1 MAYDFDLFTIGAGSG
16 GVRAS
21 RLAGAA
27 GAKVAAAEEF
37 RIGGTCVVR
46 GCVPKKFLVY
56 ASEYGQDFADA
67 AGYGWRA
74 DNVRFDWATLR
85 DNVARDVTR
94 LSAAYASNMVKVGV
108 EIFEERAEIVDAHT
122 VRLKKSGRDVT
133 AERILVAT
141 GGRPVRPLDI
151 PGQQHAITSDD
162 AFSLP
167 VLPKRAIVFG
177 GGYIACEF
185 ASIFLGLGVETV
197 QVYRGAQVLRGFD
210 EDIRAHVH
218 AELERSG
225 VKIKCGTT
233 IASIEQAGGSYRAT
247 LSNGETIETDLVL
260 LAVGRA
266 AYTDGLGLER
276 AGVKLEKSGAVIVD
290 EYSRTNVPSIYAVG
304 DVTDRINLTPV
315 AIREGQA
322 FAESQFMG
330 RPTKFDHTD
339 VATAVF
345 TRPQVGVVGCNEA
358 EAARRHG
365 AIDVYKA
372 IFRPMKHVLAGNAQ
386 KALMKLIV
394 RQSDDVVVGVHIA
407 SPDAG
412 EMIQLAA
419 IAVKAGLTKAQ
430 WDATCAVHPT
440 IAEELVTLKEKVRD
454 PVAGKMEVVHTAG

>member
-21 RLAGAA
+21 RIAGAA
-27 GAKVAAAEEF
+27 GARVGVAEEF
-37 RIGGTCVVR
+37 RIGGTCVIR

-56 ASEYGQDFADA
+56 AAEYGEGFHEAE
-67 AGYGWRA
+67 GYGWRA

-85 DNVARDVTR
+85 DNVARDISR
-94 LSAAYASNMVKVGV
+94 LSAAYSTNMTKAGV
-108 EIFEERAEIVDAHT
+108 QIFEERAEIVDPHH
-122 VRLKKSGRDVT
+122 VRLKSGKT
-133 AERILVAT
+133 FSAERILVAT
-141 GGRPVRPLDI
+141 GGRPQRPLEI

-167 VLPKRAIVFG
+167 TLPKRAIVFG

-197 QVYRGAQVLRGFD
+197 QVYRGSQVLRGFD
-210 EDIRAHVH
+210 DDIRTHVH
-218 AELERSG
+218 AELECSG
-225 VKIKCGTT
+225 VKVKCGAT
-233 IASIEQAGGSYRAT
+233 ISSIEQAGSAYRVT
-247 LSNGETIETDLVL
+247 LSTGEVIETDLIL
-260 LAVGRA
+260 LAVGRT
-266 AYTDGLGLER
+266 AYTHGLGLEA
-276 AGVKLEKSGAVIVD
+276 AGVHLEKNGAIIVD
-290 EYSRTNVPSIYAVG
+290 AYSQTNVPSIYAVG

-322 FAESQFMG
+322 FAETVFMG
-330 RPTKFDHTD
+330 KPTKFDHTD

-345 TRPQVGVVGCNEA
+345 TRPQVGVVGCNQA
-358 EAARRHG
+358 EATRRHG
-365 AIDVYKA
+365 AIDVYKTT
-372 IFRPMKHVLAGNAQ
+372 FRPMKHVLAGNHQ
-386 KALMKLIV
+386 RALMKLIV

-407 SPDAG
+407 SPEAA

-440 IAEELVTLKEKVRD
+440 IAEELVTMKEKSRD
-454 PVAGKMEVVHTAG
+454 PVAGKMEVVHAEA